1 MSGIKGSIEQG
12 LVKALGKVRSAPTVS
27 QFLSNGVL
35 TPEEFIEAGDLLCY
49 KCPAWSWE
57 SCSDNSRRVSYLPSN
72 KQFLITRKAPCSTRA
87 SDVEQ
92 EASKV

>member
-35 TPEEFIEAGDLLCY
+35 TPEEFIEAD
-49 KCPAWSWE
+49 K
-57 SCSDNSRRVSYLPSN
+57 RRRQWHPVG
-72 KQFLITRKAPCSTRA
+72 RRRA
-87 SDVEQ
+87 SWPG
-92 EASKV
+92 